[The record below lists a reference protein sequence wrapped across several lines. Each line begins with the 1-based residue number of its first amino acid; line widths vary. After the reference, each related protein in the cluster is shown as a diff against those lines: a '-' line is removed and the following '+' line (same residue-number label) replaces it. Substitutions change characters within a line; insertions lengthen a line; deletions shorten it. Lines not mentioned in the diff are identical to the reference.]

1 MTSDRQGVPVSVALI
16 LLAALGATL
25 LLTTLMRGSS
35 DGPSSSFPAEAN
47 GLQVITVADA
57 IVIQAKDDDSVI
69 AVAGWYAPPEPVP
82 CPAPMPP
89 VVQLLDGDC
98 SIDFTWLMAA
108 PEPTRRV
115 NADTLVSI
123 GPPAGPAVH
132 PVFDGPDTSWAH
144 PDPPEGERSRTPVVF
159 IGHFDDARA
168 GGCQP
173 VDRQRC
179 LDRFVVTVV
188 AWADGVESP

>member
-1 MTSDRQGVPVSVALI
+1 VTSDRQGVPVSVALI

-47 GLQVITVADA
+47 GLRVITVADA
-57 IVIQAKDDDSVI
+57 IEIQAKDDASVI

-82 CPAPMPP
+82 CIGPAPPIVP
-89 VVQLLDGDC
+89 LLDGDC

-108 PEPTRRV
+108 PESVRRM
-115 NADTLVSI
+115 NGNTLVSI
-123 GPPAGPAVH
+123 GAPAGPAVH
-132 PVFDGPDTSWAH
+132 PVFDGPDTSWAR
-144 PDPPEGERSRTPVVF
+144 PDPANGERSRTPVVF

-168 GGCQP
+168 EGCKP
-173 VDRQRC
+173 DVRQRC
-179 LDRFVVTVV
+179 LERLVVTVV
-188 AWADGVESP
+188 AWADGVDFP